1 MGLAGSKN
9 SSSLLVIL
17 LCVSET
23 CVRLYKRPRHVAYI
37 AWSDTFGRHIS
48 GTTARN
54 KIQFFAAGTFINT
67 RLSTKNLE
75 P

>member
-23 CVRLYKRPRHVAYI
+23 CVRLYKRPRHVAYLVYI
-37 AWSDTFGRHIS
+37 AWSDTVGRHIS
-48 GTTARN
+48 G
-54 KIQFFAAGTFINT
+54 
-67 RLSTKNLE
+67 SLE
-75 P
+75 PQPGTKYSFLLPVPS